1 MRLHNR
7 QIKAAFWTD
16 TDLIRHLDRDG
27 RMFYIGSIQLAD
39 DSGCLEDDPLAFK
52 LHLYPGDMD
61 VDLDFIQRYRDKLV
75 EIDKLIP
82 YESCGKK
89 GLFIKNFHKHQSL
102 KNPAPPGV
110 PLPEW
115 LTWEAFKSN
124 PKAGKYTINHNI
136 LNGFLESS
144 YEVLTTFFQP
154 EPEPEPEPNIN
165 NNDHDTASVEIA
177 EVYKCFEQEFAR
189 PLSPMEIERVSGW
202 INEVGTSLTIE
213 ALRRSVLSG
222 NFNFKYMDKI
232 VLGWKKKNV
241 RTLQEVAELDK
252 QFEQNRQNKNNSV
265 KSSRASPD
273 EKLKRLEAL

>member
-16 TDLIRHLDRDG
+16 TDLIRNLDRDG

-61 VDLDFIQRYRDKLV
+61 VDLDFIQKYRDKLI
-75 EIDKLIP
+75 EINKLIP

-89 GLFIKNFHKHQSL
+89 CLYIKNFHKHQSL

-115 LTWEAFKSN
+115 VIWEAFKSN
-124 PKAGKYTINHNI
+124 PKAGKYAINHKI
-136 LNGFLESS
+136 FNGFLESS

-154 EPEPEPEPNIN
+154 EPEPIN
-165 NNDHDTASVEIA
+165 NNHNDHAQEQIA
-177 EVYKCFEQEFAR
+177 EVYKAFENESAR
-189 PLSPMEIERVSGW
+189 PLSPMEIERISGW
-202 INEVGTSLTIE
+202 IDEVGTDLTVE

-222 NFNFKYMDKI
+222 SFNFKYIDKI
-232 VLGWKKKNV
+232 ILGWKKKNV
-241 RTLQEVAELDK
+241 RTMHEVEELDK
-252 QFEQNRQNKNNSV
+252 QFEQSKQSKRGAG
-265 KSSRASPD
+265 KSSRASPED
-273 EKLKRLEAL
+273 KIKRMEAL